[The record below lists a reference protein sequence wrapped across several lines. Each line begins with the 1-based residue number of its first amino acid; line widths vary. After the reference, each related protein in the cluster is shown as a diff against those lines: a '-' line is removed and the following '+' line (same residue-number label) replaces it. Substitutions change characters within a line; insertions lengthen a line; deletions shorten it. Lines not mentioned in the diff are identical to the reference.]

1 MEKQKGHWPERESV
15 TDTAESPVFDPSQ
28 VEWAEPPAGH
38 GAWRA
43 KGGSGRQRKYQE
55 FLDMLA
61 ERPRVWAVFRR
72 DAVTGKNQDLRNYR
86 ELEVKNVP
94 NGDGTSTVYARYVG
108 LDENGEPD
116 LDPEAKEMRKARAQ
130 AQRERKAAKEAEA
143 QQGDAAAV

>member
-1 MEKQKGHWPERESV
+1 
-15 TDTAESPVFDPSQ
+15 
-28 VEWAEPPAGH
+28 
-38 GAWRA
+38 
-43 KGGSGRQRKYQE
+43 
-55 FLDMLA
+55 MLA